1 MTKGELE
8 RVCEIAVFLSKKGV
22 EPGQALE
29 GAVVAV
35 YGMEKRKATRER
47 VHEVL
52 KRLFTALLKAYQ
64 VEESLS
70 VDGAMLKLAK
80 YVTKNGALPTSTT
93 RKERHGSYLCSLA
106 DRPGLP
112 PP

>member
-1 MTKGELE
+1 MTKSELE
-8 RVCEIAVFLSKKGV
+8 RVCEIAALLSQKGV
-22 EPGQALE
+22 EPGQAIE

-35 YGMEKRKATRER
+35 YGMEKRKETRER

-64 VEESLS
+64 ADESLS

-80 YVTKNGALPTSTT
+80 YVTK
-93 RKERHGSYLCSLA
+93 HGT
-106 DRPGLP
+106 
-112 PP
+112 